1 MKKLTY
7 ILLLCL
13 TALLPACNEEEIAPY
28 SDALG
33 INFLAWDSY
42 GQPVDNYQNLTTKVN
57 FYNYYAAKGMA
68 FTDTT
73 TKVCVQLEGIIPA
86 LESAHA
92 LGALEKLNFKPDDV
106 VVLTVSGRGDK
117 DVETYLSYEL

>member
-13 TALLPACNEEEIAPY
+13 TGLLPACNEEEIAPY

-42 GQPVDNYQNLTTKVN
+42 GQPIDNYQNLTTKVN

-68 FTDTT
+68 FTD
-73 TKVCVQLEGIIPA
+73 KM
-86 LESAHA
+86 H
-92 LGALEKLNFKPDDV
+92 D
-106 VVLTVSGRGDK
+106 
-117 DVETYLSYEL
+117 